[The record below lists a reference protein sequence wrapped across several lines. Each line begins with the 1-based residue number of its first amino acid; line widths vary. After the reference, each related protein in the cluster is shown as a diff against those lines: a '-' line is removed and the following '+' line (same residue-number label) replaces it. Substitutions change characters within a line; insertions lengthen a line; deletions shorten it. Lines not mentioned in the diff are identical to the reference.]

1 MKKLIITSLMA
12 GICLQIQAQNHIEAL
27 RYSGKKFG
35 STAKSMAIGGAV
47 GALGA
52 DISSASVNP
61 ASLAQ
66 YKKGEFSFSLGF
78 IGNQNTSTYFNN
90 QVTDNTFKLN
100 IPNAGLVFVNKSH
113 VGKGKKGWKNS
124 TIAFNAARVAD
135 FTRVVNF
142 SGTNTSS
149 SLMDYFA
156 ERANGYSI
164 AQIRAT
170 DDDFDNGFSSK
181 TTMAWEGYLID
192 SVGDRKYAA
201 NASPIFHDITQKGVT
216 TQSGGMYE
224 YNMSY
229 AGNYSDI
236 FYLGGTLTYTSVKFK
251 EARSHTEINDP
262 RNNGNQVVNN
272 FIYSENLTTTGG
284 GWSAQM
290 GLVICPVKFVRLGA
304 SLQTPMV
311 LKLNDSYNFSLNSNL
326 NNGEN
331 YNYKSKDGSYSYKLQ
346 TPFRYNFS
354 AVVVAGKLGFISG
367 DFESVDYSAARL
379 RSNDGNTAQA
389 METANDGVRSLYT
402 RSYNYRI
409 GAELV
414 NGDFRYR
421 GGYANYGSPFI
432 GGTSNQKSE
441 FITGGIGIKQE
452 SWSLDFALIHQMG
465 NDVYQPYTL
474 NDKSKVAAVSDNS
487 FKANSLLVTLST
499 RF

>member
-1 MKKLIITSLMA
+1 
-12 GICLQIQAQNHIEAL
+12 
-27 RYSGKKFG
+27 
-35 STAKSMAIGGAV
+35 
-47 GALGA
+47 
-52 DISSASVNP
+52 
-61 ASLAQ
+61 
-66 YKKGEFSFSLGF
+66 
-78 IGNQNTSTYFNN
+78 
-90 QVTDNTFKLN
+90 
-100 IPNAGLVFVNKSH
+100 
-113 VGKGKKGWKNS
+113 
-124 TIAFNAARVAD
+124 
-135 FTRVVNF
+135 
-142 SGTNTSS
+142 
-149 SLMDYFA
+149 
-156 ERANGYSI
+156 
-164 AQIRAT
+164 
-170 DDDFDNGFSSK
+170 
-181 TTMAWEGYLID
+181 
-192 SVGDRKYAA
+192 
-201 NASPIFHDITQKGVT
+201 
-216 TQSGGMYE
+216 
-224 YNMSY
+224 
-229 AGNYSDI
+229 
-236 FYLGGTLTYTSVKFK
+236 
-251 EARSHTEINDP
+251 
-262 RNNGNQVVNN
+262 
-272 FIYSENLTTTGG
+272 
-284 GWSAQM
+284 
-290 GLVICPVKFVRLGA
+290 
-304 SLQTPMV
+304 MV

-409 GAELV
+409 GAELL

-441 FITGGIGIKQE
+441 FITGGVGIKQE